1 MVRRLTPGPD
11 DDAATWLDAAAA
23 GDPKRLGARLDAE
36 APGLKAAIAALAR
49 ARGVDLPDDAA
60 EWPGKKLL
68 RRALGRD
75 VAAQAVRSMIARDEG
90 FTCVA
95 CGAQVPPAGRTS
107 RNHCPF
113 CLASRHVDVVPG
125 DRAAGCGG
133 RMDAVALA
141 LDHGHPVIVHR
152 CVVCGAERRVRALVA
167 GEVVDDPRALAALSA
182 RGGR

>member
-1 MVRRLTPGPD
+1 VVRRLTAA
-11 DDAATWLDAAAA
+11 DDAATWLDAAAT
-23 GDPKRLGARLDAE
+23 GDAKRLGAVLDAE
-36 APGLKAAIAALAR
+36 APGLKPGIVALAR
-49 ARGVDLPDDAA
+49 SRGVDLPDDAGG
-60 EWPGKKLL
+60 WPGKKLL

-75 VAAQAVRSMIARDEG
+75 VAARTVRSMIARDEG

-95 CGAQVPPAGRTS
+95 CGADVPPAGRTS

-133 RMDAVALA
+133 RMDAVGLA

-152 CVVCGAERRVRALVA
+152 CVACGAERRVRALVSGRVA
-167 GEVVDDPRALAALSA
+167 DDARVLAALSA